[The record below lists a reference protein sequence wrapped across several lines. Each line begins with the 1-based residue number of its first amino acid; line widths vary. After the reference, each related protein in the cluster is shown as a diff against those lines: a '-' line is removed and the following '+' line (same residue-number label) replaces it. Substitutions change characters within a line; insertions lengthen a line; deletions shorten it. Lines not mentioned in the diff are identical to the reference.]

1 MKPMDWES
9 VIKLNNEIA
18 VIQDLM
24 ASLLDVTNL
33 SQTKEALSE
42 FAVLKD
48 RLASLKMER
57 KAFLN
62 DL

>member
-1 MKPMDWES
+1 MDWES
-9 VIKLNNEIA
+9 VIRLNNEIA

>member
-1 MKPMDWES
+1 MDWES

>member
-1 MKPMDWES
+1 MHWES
-9 VIKLNNEIA
+9 VIRLNDEIA

>member
-9 VIKLNNEIA
+9 VIRLNNEIA

>member
-1 MKPMDWES
+1 MHWES
-9 VIKLNNEIA
+9 VIRLNDEIA
-18 VIQDLM
+18 VIQYLM

-33 SQTKEALSE
+33 SQAKEALDE

>member
-1 MKPMDWES
+1 MHYAS
-9 VIKLNNEIA
+9 VIRFNDEIA

-24 ASLLDVTNL
+24 ASLLDVTDL
-33 SQTKEALSE
+33 SRVKEALAE
-42 FAVLKD
+42 LAVLNGQ
-48 RLASLKMER
+48 LASLRMER